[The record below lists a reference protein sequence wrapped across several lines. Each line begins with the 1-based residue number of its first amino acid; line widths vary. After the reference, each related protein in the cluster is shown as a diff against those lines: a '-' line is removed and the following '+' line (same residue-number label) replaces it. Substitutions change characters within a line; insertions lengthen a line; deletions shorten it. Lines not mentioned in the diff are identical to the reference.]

1 MSPMPL
7 FKFSLFKSK
16 IEPRCAYC
24 THGRALG
31 GGQVVC
37 PKKGV
42 MSQGSSCRRFT
53 YDPMKRVPPRPVKAD
68 FSSLTDDDFSQD

>member
-1 MSPMPL
+1 MPL

-68 FSSLTDDDFSQD
+68 FSGLTDDDFSLD